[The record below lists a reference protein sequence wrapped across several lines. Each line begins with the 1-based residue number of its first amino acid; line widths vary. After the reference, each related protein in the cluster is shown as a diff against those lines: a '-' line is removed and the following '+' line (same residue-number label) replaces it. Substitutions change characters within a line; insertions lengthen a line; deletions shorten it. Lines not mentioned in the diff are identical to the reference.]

1 MKNELPT
8 ATRMLKF
15 IDNLFRIVQLSE
27 CELIMFER
35 DYRGDQLLFEI
46 LSSSNGDA
54 NNEDE
59 EKKKKK
65 KKKIILII
73 PDEHQRNKNLS

>member
-1 MKNELPT
+1 MKNGLPL
-8 ATRMLKF
+8 ARRMLKF
-15 IDNLFRIVQLSE
+15 TDNLFRIVQLSE
-27 CELIMFER
+27 CELIIFER
-35 DYRGDQLLFEI
+35 DYRDDQLLFEI

-65 KKKIILII
+65 IILII
-73 PDEHQRNKNLS
+73 PDEYQRNKKNLS

>member
-1 MKNELPT
+1 MKNELPV
-8 ATRMLKF
+8 ARRMLKF
-15 IDNLFRIVQLSE
+15 VDNLFRIVKLSE

-35 DYRGDQLLFEI
+35 DYRNDQLLFEI
-46 LSSSNGDA
+46 LSSSNGDT

-59 EKKKKK
+59 EKK

-73 PDEHQRNKNLS
+73 PDEYQRNKKNLS

>member
-1 MKNELPT
+1 MKNELPV
-8 ATRMLKF
+8 ARRMLKF
-15 IDNLFRIVQLSE
+15 IDNLFRIVQLGE

-35 DYRGDQLLFEI
+35 DYRDDQLLFEI

-54 NNEDE
+54 NKEDE
-59 EKKKKK
+59 EKKK

-73 PDEHQRNKNLS
+73 PDEYQRNKKNLS